1 MMAKIVV
8 TDYTFDSLDPER
20 KIIESAGHELIGAN
34 CQTQQ
39 ELIDLCSD
47 ADVVITQFA
56 KVDESVVE
64 SMQHAKAIVRYGIGY
79 DNVAFVKAAEC
90 GIPVCN
96 IPDYC
101 IDEVA
106 DHTLAFI
113 LAATR
118 DVRAN
123 NELIAS
129 GNWGLARGVGTMV
142 ALSDITV
149 GIIGLGRIGQEVA
162 ARLNGF
168 KCRIIGSDPVL
179 SSEQAAE
186 LGCELLSQ
194 QEVFSQADVL
204 TLHCPSLDATKNMV
218 NAESLATM
226 KQGSVLINIGRGDL
240 VDLDALVAAI
250 ESGKIMAAG
259 LDVFN
264 TEPLPAEHPI
274 RSMSN
279 VMLSSHIASVSPK
292 AINNLRESVAGIAL
306 KAIAGEPLPNVV
318 NGV

>member
-1 MMAKIVV
+1 MAKIVV

-20 KIIESAGHELIGAN
+20 QIIEAAGHELVGAN
-34 CQTQQ
+34 CQTRE
-39 ELIDLCSD
+39 ELINLCRD

-56 KVDESVVE
+56 KIDESVVE

-113 LAATR
+113 LAAIR

-129 GNWGLARGVGTMV
+129 GNWGLARGVGTMF
-142 ALSDITV
+142 ALSDLTV

-162 ARLNGF
+162 ARLQAF

-179 SSEQAAE
+179 SQEQAAE
-186 LGCELLSQ
+186 WGCELMSQ
-194 QEVFSQADVL
+194 QDVFSQADVL
-204 TLHCPSLDATKNMV
+204 TLHCPSLDSTKNMV

-226 KQGSVLINIGRGDL
+226 KQGSVLVNIGRGDL

-250 ESGKIMAAG
+250 DSGHIMAAG
-259 LDVFN
+259 LDVFS
-264 TEPLPAEHPI
+264 TEPLPLEHPI
-274 RSMSN
+274 RSMPN
-279 VMLSSHIASVSPK
+279 VMLSSHVASVSPK
-292 AINNLRESVAGIAL
+292 AIKNLRESVASIAL
-306 KAIAGEPLPNVV
+306 KAISGEPLPNIV
-318 NGV
+318 NEV

>member
-1 MMAKIVV
+1 MAKIVV

-129 GNWGLARGVGTMV
+129 GNWGLARGVGAMV

-194 QEVFSQADVL
+194 QDVFSQADVL

-259 LDVFN
+259 LDVFS

>member
-1 MMAKIVV
+1 MAKIVV
-8 TDYTFDSLDPER
+8 TDYTFDSLDLER
-20 KIIESAGHELIGAN
+20 EIIASAGHELIGAN
-34 CQTQQ
+34 CRTQQ
-39 ELIDLCSD
+39 ELIDLCCD

-179 SSEQAAE
+179 SAEQAAE

-194 QEVFSQADVL
+194 QDVFSQADVL

-259 LDVFN
+259 LDVFS
-264 TEPLPAEHPI
+264 TEPLPLEHPI

-279 VMLSSHIASVSPK
+279 VMLSSHVASVSPK
-292 AINNLRESVAGIAL
+292 AIKSLRESVAGIAL

-318 NGV
+318 NEV